1 MTRRA
6 RRSGGW
12 AIALVPLLASAN
24 ASAGPGGF
32 TFTPPP
38 GWVDVSRGAPEAQR
52 RKAPPA
58 LRAQADNPIITFLA
72 MDPEHWDDGFIEN
85 MNVVVQ
91 TGKNAL
97 PSTPEVLA
105 EVAKAAAAEAA
116 KAGLTYR
123 TTKVE
128 VTKVAGVNVGRLT
141 ADLTGPGVAAKQ
153 VQYMIPGDRSEA
165 MLTYTAAPD
174 SFARY
179 APLFE
184 ASAQATLGA
193 VEPPTRSMVDSAR
206 LGGIAGA
213 IGGALGALLV
223 VRSKRRRQLQRRQQQ
238 APPAPGSGP
247 G

>member
-1 MTRRA
+1 MTKRAHRR
-6 RRSGGW
+6 GGL
-12 AIALVPLLASAN
+12 AIGLLPLLASAN

-32 TFTPPP
+32 TFTPPT

-97 PSTPEVLA
+97 PSTPDVLA

-123 TTKVE
+123 TTNVE

-165 MLTYTAAPD
+165 MLTYTAAPG

-193 VEPPTRSMVDSAR
+193 VEPPTRSMTDSAK

-223 VRSKRRRQLQRRQQQ
+223 VRSKRRRQLQQRQQQ
-238 APPAPGSGP
+238 PPPAPGSGP